1 MPRDPPVTRTVLGI
15 SLSFVKLL
23 RSRLTLDFARGKRLS
38 VDGGARAMVN
48 RASHDQESRMSLPP
62 YATVVQDLPS
72 TVPFVGPE
80 AQERRRGRLFRA
92 RIGANESVFG
102 PSPRAIE
109 AMRQAAAEAWKYC
122 DPENHD
128 LKLALA
134 KKHHVRP
141 ENIVVGEGI
150 DGLFGYIVRL
160 FVEPGVT
167 VATSLGAY
175 PTFNYHVVGFGGR
188 LVTTPYV
195 NDREDPDSLLAL
207 AKKERARLLFLANP
221 DNPMGS
227 WWDGAALQSMI
238 AQLPEGCLL
247 CLDEAYCEF
256 APAGTTPPIDVSNPH
271 VIRFRTFSKAYGM
284 AGARIGYAIGEESVI
299 RSFDKIRNHF
309 GVNRI
314 AQIGAL
320 AALEDEAHLEWV
332 LDQVSAARD
341 RIASIARA
349 NGLAPL
355 PSATNFVTIDCG
367 RDGAYARRVLAALIE
382 RDVFVRM
389 PGVAPL
395 DRCIRISAGTRADLD
410 VFEEMLPQALAAAQ

>member
-1 MPRDPPVTRTVLGI
+1 
-15 SLSFVKLL
+15 
-23 RSRLTLDFARGKRLS
+23 
-38 VDGGARAMVN
+38 
-48 RASHDQESRMSLPP
+48 MSIPP
-62 YATVVQDLPS
+62 YAHIVHDLPS

-80 AQERRRGRLFRA
+80 AQERKRGRLFRA

-102 PSPRAIE
+102 PSPRAVE
-109 AMRQAAAEAWKYC
+109 AMRTEATEAWKYC

-128 LKLALA
+128 LKQALA
-134 KKHHVRP
+134 TKHGVKP

-175 PTFNYHVVGFGGR
+175 PTFNFHVVGFGGR
-188 LVTTPYV
+188 LVTAPYV

-207 AKKERARLLFLANP
+207 ARKEQARLLFLANP

-227 WWDGAALQSMI
+227 WWDGAAVQSMI
-238 AQLPEGCLL
+238 AKLPANCLL

-256 APAGTTPPIDVSNPH
+256 ASAGTTPSIDVSNPQ
-271 VIRFRTFSKAYGM
+271 VIRFRTFSKAYGL
-284 AGARIGYAIGEESVI
+284 AGARIGYAIGEETVI
-299 RSFDKIRNHF
+299 KSFEKIRNHF

-314 AQIGAL
+314 AQTGAL
-320 AALEDEAHLEWV
+320 AALGDETHLRWV
-332 LDQVSAARD
+332 LEQVAASRD

-349 NGLAPL
+349 NGLSPL
-355 PSATNFVTIDCG
+355 PSATNFVTMDCG
-367 RDGAYARRVLAALIE
+367 RDGAYARRVLAELIN

-389 PGVAPL
+389 PGVAPQ
-395 DRCIRISAGTRADLD
+395 DRCIRVSAGKKPDLD
-410 VFEEMLPQALAAAQ
+410 VFEEMLPEALKAAQ

>member
-1 MPRDPPVTRTVLGI
+1 
-15 SLSFVKLL
+15 
-23 RSRLTLDFARGKRLS
+23 
-38 VDGGARAMVN
+38 
-48 RASHDQESRMSLPP
+48 MSLPP
-62 YATVVQDLPS
+62 YATIVQDLPS

-80 AQERRRGRLFRA
+80 AQERKRGRLFRA

-102 PSPRAIE
+102 PSPRAVE
-109 AMRQAAAEAWKYC
+109 AMRREAADAWKYC

-128 LKLALA
+128 LKQALA
-134 KKHHVRP
+134 AKHGVKP

-175 PTFNYHVVGFGGR
+175 PTFNFHVAGFGGR

-195 NDREDPDSLLAL
+195 NDREDTDSLLAL
-207 AKKERARLLFLANP
+207 AEKERAGVVYLSNP

-227 WWDGAALQSMI
+227 WWDGATVQAMI
-238 AQLPEGCLL
+238 ARLPAQCLL
-247 CLDEAYCEF
+247 CLDEAYGEF
-256 APAGTTPPIDVSNPH
+256 APAGTMPPVDVANPQ

-284 AGARIGYAIGEESVI
+284 AGARIGYAIGEAGVI
-299 RSFDKIRNHF
+299 KSFDKIRNHF

-314 AQIGAL
+314 AQAGAL
-320 AALEDEAHLEWV
+320 AALADEAHLKWV
-332 LDQVSAARD
+332 LDQVTASRD
-341 RIASIARA
+341 RIAAIGRA
-349 NGLAPL
+349 NGLVPL
-355 PSATNFVTIDCG
+355 PSATNFVTMDCG
-367 RDGAYARRVLAALIE
+367 RDGAYARKVLAELIN

-395 DRCIRISAGTRADLD
+395 DRCIRVSAGTRDDLD
-410 VFEEMLPQALAAAQ
+410 VFEAMLPEALKTAA